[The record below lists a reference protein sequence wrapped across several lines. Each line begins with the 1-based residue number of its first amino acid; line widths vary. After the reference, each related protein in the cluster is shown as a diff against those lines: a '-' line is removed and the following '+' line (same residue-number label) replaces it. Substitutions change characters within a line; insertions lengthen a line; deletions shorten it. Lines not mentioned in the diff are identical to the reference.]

1 MRGLL
6 MSKNTIFIVLFVF
19 VSILTVQSQSN
30 TINLSVTPGVE
41 IPFGPLSSEGE
52 EMYTFG
58 GSVNLA
64 GEMPFSSESPFFG
77 TGLLDYSLISTT
89 AETSISLLSVAAG
102 AGISY
107 DPVSKLNLKLAA
119 AAGWGM
125 GIYEGSVGSNPLA
138 QVRGSVSFNFSPSF
152 SLGLNASYK
161 YLYNIYNGMGAGL
174 TVSFVPGSGSGKS
187 KIIIP
192 EIQFDPVFPVFYSYY
207 DENPLGAAV
216 IQNLENGAIKN
227 VRISLQVKQFMDSP
241 KICASIPAIAK
252 NEEIRVPL
260 LALFSE
266 RILSITE
273 GTKVPADIIVQYD
286 YMGTELTKTETA
298 TIQMYDRN
306 AMTWDDDRKAA
317 SFVTAKDPVIL
328 RFAKSIAGE
337 TRNSGSNAINTNFRI
352 GMGLF
357 QALSLY
363 GINYVVDPKTP
374 YEDFSK
380 NKFSLDYL
388 QFPSQTLTYKAGD
401 CDDLSILYTAFLKS
415 VGIEAAFITIP
426 GHIYAA
432 FSLEMDPEEA
442 KRTFLNEDDLIFT
455 ENNTWIPIEITMINE
470 GFLKAWK
477 KGATEWRSAEGKRG
491 FFPIDDAWKVYK
503 PVGSPG
509 GDVVDAQPPDS
520 TRLADSYN
528 TELNTFIKREINE
541 QVATIKNQISRSN
554 NKKRLINRLGVLYA
568 RYGLYDEAAIEFKKI
583 SGSYVPG
590 MTNLGNIYFQKPD
603 FMAALSWYGKALDK
617 DPDNK
622 TALLGS
628 ARANY
633 EIENMGSVRMIYAK
647 LEKVDSRLAD
657 RYAYLVS
664 GSDDTGRASSAV
676 FRESAVWEEE

>member
-1 MRGLL
+1 
-6 MSKNTIFIVLFVF
+6 MSKNTIFVIIFVLISTF
-19 VSILTVQSQSN
+19 TVQSQSKD
-30 TINLSVTPGVE
+30 INLSVTPGIE

-52 EMYTFG
+52 KMYSFG
-58 GSVNLA
+58 GGAALS
-64 GEMPFSSESPFFG
+64 GEMSFSPGSVFFG
-77 TGLLDYSLISTT
+77 TGLFDYSFVSTT
-89 AETSISLLSVAAG
+89 ADTSISIISLGAG

-107 DPVSKLNLKLAA
+107 NPASKLNFKLAA
-119 AAGWGM
+119 AGGWGM
-125 GIYEGSVGSNPLA
+125 GIYEGNVGSNPLV
-138 QVRGSVSFNFSPSF
+138 QLRGSVSFNFSPSF

-161 YLYNIYNGMGAGL
+161 YLYNIYNGMGVGL
-174 TVSFVPGSGSGKS
+174 AVSFVPGSKAGKS

-216 IQNLENGAIKN
+216 IQNLENGSIKN
-227 VRISLQVKQFMDSP
+227 VRISLLVKQFMDSP
-241 KICASIPAIAK
+241 KLCASIPEIAK

-266 RILSITE
+266 NILTITE
-273 GTKVPADIIVQYD
+273 GTKASADVIIQYD

-337 TRNSGSNAINTNFRI
+337 TRSSGSNAINTNFRI

-363 GINYVVDPKTP
+363 GVNYVIDPKTP

-401 CDDLSILYTAFLKS
+401 CDDLSILYSALLKS
-415 VGIEAAFITIP
+415 VGIEAAFVTIP
-426 GHIYAA
+426 GHIYVAL
-432 FSLEMDPEEA
+432 SLDMNPEEA
-442 KRTFLNEDDLIFT
+442 KRTFLNADDLIFK
-455 ENNTWIPIEITMINE
+455 NDNTWLPVEITMINE

-477 KGATEWRSAEGKRG
+477 KGAAEWRSAEGQQG
-491 FFPIDDAWKVYK
+491 FFPIDEAWKVYK

-509 GDVVDAQPPDS
+509 GDVVDAVPPSSDK
-520 TRLADSYN
+520 LLNSYN
-528 TELNTFIKREINE
+528 KEMNSFVKREIEE
-541 QVATIKNQISRSN
+541 QVAGLKRQISGSN
-554 NKKRLINRLGVLYA
+554 NNARYLNRLGVLYA
-568 RYGLYDEAAIEFKKI
+568 RYGLYEEASVEFKKI
-583 SGSYVPG
+583 SRDYVPA
-590 MTNLGNIYFQKPD
+590 MTNLGNIFFQQSNY
-603 FMAALSWYGKALDK
+603 MAAMRWYDKALDK
-617 DPDNK
+617 DPENK

-633 EIENMGSVRMIYAK
+633 EIENFGSVKMLYAK
-647 LEKVDSRLAD
+647 LEEIDSRLAD
-657 RYAYLVS
+657 KYAYLVS
-664 GSDDTGRASSAV
+664 ESGNTGRASSAV